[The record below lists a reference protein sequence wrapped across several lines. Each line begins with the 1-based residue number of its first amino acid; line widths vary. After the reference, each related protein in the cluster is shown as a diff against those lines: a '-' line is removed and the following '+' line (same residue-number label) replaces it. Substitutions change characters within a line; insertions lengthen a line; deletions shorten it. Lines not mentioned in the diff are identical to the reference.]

1 MNHKCFTD
9 CLQMLQGLQSL
20 IDKKS
25 NFAQRYRRMASGH
38 LSYQGLLDRDISL
51 LRKKKI
57 WRVVCVFAKSLQ
69 YVWLLETPWTTAC
82 QAPRSMGFSRQEY
95 WRGCHFLLQGIFR
108 IKTTSPAWRA
118 VSMPLGL
125 PGKPLLVTTLWNP
138 GGRETEPGWRRRS
151 RISSPPDWWLRGN
164 VFLHILQSGLLKTVL
179 FH

>member
-69 YVWLLETPWTTAC
+69 YV
-82 QAPRSMGFSRQEY
+82 
-95 WRGCHFLLQGIFR
+95 
-108 IKTTSPAWRA
+108 
-118 VSMPLGL
+118 
-125 PGKPLLVTTLWNP
+125 
-138 GGRETEPGWRRRS
+138 
-151 RISSPPDWWLRGN
+151 
-164 VFLHILQSGLLKTVL
+164 
-179 FH
+179 